1 MIKRWDPTGPSYG
14 EGFGVCSFY
23 EGLFD
28 LPRGTLGA
36 FMEGAAETTTTF
48 FRTMILMLVAFP
60 EVQAKAQQEI
70 DTVVGVDRAPLP
82 SDFEQMPYVQAIVKE
97 VS

>member
-1 MIKRWDPTGPSYG
+1 M
-14 EGFGVCSFY
+14 
-23 EGLFD
+23 LFLHED
-28 LPRGTLGA
+28 LFTLPRGTLAA
-36 FMEGAAETTTTF
+36 FIEGAAETTTVF
-48 FRTMILMLVAFP
+48 IRSLILMLIAFP

-70 DTVVGVDRAPLP
+70 DTVVGAGRAPLP